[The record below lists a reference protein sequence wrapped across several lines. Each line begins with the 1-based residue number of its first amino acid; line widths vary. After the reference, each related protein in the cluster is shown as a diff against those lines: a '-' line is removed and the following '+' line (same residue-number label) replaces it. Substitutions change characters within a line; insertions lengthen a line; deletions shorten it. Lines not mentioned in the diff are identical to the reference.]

1 MREGARPWYARWWA
15 IALFLSVVLLGTG
28 WLTIQALGLRS
39 VAVDA
44 EPMPLPAEG
53 FDYAWWNDALGRWV
67 RPRGVDYA
75 AVLEEQGELR
85 RFVATLAST
94 GPRTAP
100 DRFST
105 EPEQLAYYLN
115 AYNALTLFGVVDN
128 WPMQSVHD
136 VRGWL
141 DPRAG
146 FGFFY
151 GLQFPLDGAEMNL
164 YELENTVIRRY
175 LDARIHAAINCAS
188 KSCPALAPYAFE
200 AATLDEQ
207 LDVVTRAFC
216 SNAPHVVIDEEAQ
229 QIRLSAIFDWYKAD
243 FEEHARRLGRPATI
257 EDFIAAFADPATL
270 DALERARKAEF
281 EVVFQPYD
289 WALNQL

>member
-1 MREGARPWYARWWA
+1 MSDRARPWYSRWWA
-15 IALFLSVVLLGTG
+15 IVLLLGVVLLATG
-28 WLTIQALGLRS
+28 WLTVHALGLRA
-39 VAVDA
+39 VAVHA
-44 EPMPLPAEG
+44 EPMRLPEEG
-53 FDYAWWNDALGRWV
+53 FDYSWWNEALARWV

-75 AVLEEQGELR
+75 AVLQDEGELR
-85 RFVATLAST
+85 RFVATLATT
-94 GPRTAP
+94 GPQSAP
-100 DRFST
+100 GRFPT

-115 AYNALTLFGVVDN
+115 AYNALTLYGVVDN
-128 WPMQSVHD
+128 WPIESVHD

-151 GLQFPLDGAEMNL
+151 GLRFPLDGGQMNL
-164 YELENTVIRRY
+164 YELENAIIRSY

-200 AATLDEQ
+200 SAALDEQ

-216 SNAPHVVIDEEAQ
+216 SNAPHVVIDEDAR

-257 EDFIAAFADPATL
+257 EDFIAAFADPATAE
-270 DALERARKAEF
+270 ALERARKAEF
-281 EVVFQPYD
+281 EVVFEPYD

>member
-1 MREGARPWYARWWA
+1 MREGGRPWYARWWA
-15 IALFLSVVLLGTG
+15 IALFLGVVLLGTG
-28 WLTIQALGLRS
+28 WLTIQALGLRP
-39 VAVDA
+39 VAVNA
-44 EPMPLPAEG
+44 EPMPLPPEG
-53 FDYAWWNDALGRWV
+53 FDYSWWNEALARWV
-67 RPRGVDYA
+67 QPEGVDYA
-75 AVLEEQGELR
+75 AVLEEEGDLR
-85 RFVATLAST
+85 RFVATLGST
-94 GPRTAP
+94 GPQSAP
-100 DRFST
+100 GRFST

-128 WPMQSVHD
+128 WPVQSVHD

-151 GLQFPLDGAEMNL
+151 GLQFPLDGAETNL
-164 YELENTVIRRY
+164 YELENAVIRGY

-216 SNAPHVVIDEEAQ
+216 SNAPHVVIDEDAQ

-243 FEEHARRLGRPATI
+243 FEEHARRLGRPATV
-257 EDFIAAFADPATL
+257 EDFIAAFADPATAE
-270 DALERARKAEF
+270 ALERARKAEF
-281 EVVFQPYD
+281 ELVFEPYD